1 MKEYFDMGHMREVT
15 TEEEL
20 FKKGYYLPHHP
31 VLKSLSLTTKTRV
44 VFYGSA
50 RTTSGLA
57 LNDVLMRGPTVQED
71 IFSIL
76 VRFRKHQYV
85 ITTDI
90 EKMFRQIMISPEDC
104 HLQRI
109 LWRANPS
116 EMLRTYNLLTITY
129 GTTPASFMAT
139 QCLVTLAEEIE
150 KENPKVAE
158 VISRDFYMDDLMTG
172 CDTVEECMQLQKHIT
187 VILESAKLPL
197 RKWCSNSH
205 LIIDNISENDKDPLF
220 VLNLGD
226 EDTVKSL
233 GLCWQPSLDQFKFN
247 IAIPLDRVTLTKR
260 KLLSE
265 LNRVFDPLGFLGP
278 VLIKGKIFLQH
289 LWQKK
294 IDWDAPLQADI
305 QEKWRKYYSGLE
317 LLKELCIH
325 RKCKFQSGD
334 QLEVHGFCDASIE
347 AYGAC
352 IYIRSLDHQGTWQ
365 SRLLCSKT
373 RVAPLKSTTIPRL
386 ELSGALLLAQLAAK
400 VADSWSIKCEAIH
413 LWTDSMIVLGWLNSH
428 SSRLKTFVANRVSQT
443 LELTRAKQWHYI
455 PTNENP
461 ADVLSR
467 GTTAQELQQANGWW
481 LGPHWLS
488 KDTLSWSKEDD
499 LEQIPEEA
507 LPELRTMQLSL
518 VVVQHR
524 NALLDKHSEWEKLT
538 RATAWI
544 LKFIEFLRLKKCMIK
559 SLKYLTASDLKKAE
573 RWLIR
578 CAQKDEFEAEFKALS
593 IGKELPK
600 NSKIRGLSPFIST
613 DNILV
618 VGGRLHH
625 STLSNE
631 QKHPIVLPFGHKVT
645 RLIFIYY
652 HEVLLHGGPQLLLS
666 EVRLRFWPVKGRII
680 ARSTTSR
687 CVTCIRAKPKFKNP
701 IMATLP
707 STRVRPAR
715 PFATTGVDFAGPLDV
730 RSGIRRVTSIKTWI
744 AVFVCL
750 ATRAIHLE
758 PVVGLTS
765 NAFFAALRRF
775 MARRGK
781 CSKMYSDNATNFVG
795 VQREL
800 ATYLQS
806 VDASVAKEGIDW
818 HFNPPG
824 APHFGGI
831 WESAVKS
838 AKHHLTRV
846 LKDAKLTLEELGT
859 LLCQIE
865 ACLNSR
871 PLTPLSSHPLD
882 LEPITPAHFLIGGP
896 LLLVPEADLSNEN
909 ISTLR
914 KWRYVQALMQTFWK
928 RWSKEYLPQ
937 LQVRSRWLAQTEQV
951 KIGDIVIIK
960 EECTP
965 PGKWKLGKILK
976 THPGSDGIVRVVTL
990 KTSNGNE
997 LKRPVV
1003 KLSRLPV
1010 EEEDQNFKNHNFQ
1023 RGDNVCAAA
1032 DARAI

>member
-1 MKEYFDMGHMREVT
+1 MGHMRKVT
-15 TEEEL
+15 TQEEL

-31 VLKSLSLTTKTRV
+31 VLKSSSLTTKTRV
-44 VFYGSA
+44 VFDGSA

-85 ITTDI
+85 ITADI
-90 EKMFRQIMISPEDC
+90 EKMFRQIMIAPEDR

-139 QCLVTLAEEIE
+139 QCLVTLAEDIE
-150 KENPKVAE
+150 KENPKLAE
-158 VISRDFYMDDLMTG
+158 VINRDFYMDDLMTG
-172 CDTVEECMQLQKHIT
+172 CDTVEECMQLQRHIT

-205 LIIDNISENDKDPLF
+205 LIIANISVNQKDPF
-220 VLNLGD
+220 FALNLGD

-233 GLCWQPSLDQFKFN
+233 GLCWQPAPDQFKFN
-247 IAIPLDRVTLTKR
+247 ISIPLDKVALTKR

-289 LWQKK
+289 LWQQK
-294 IDWDAPLQADI
+294 IDWDAPLQSDI
-305 QEKWRKYYSGLE
+305 QEKWRSYYSGLE
-317 LLKELCIH
+317 LLKELSIH

-334 QLEVHGFCDASIE
+334 QFEVHGFCDASME

-352 IYIRSLDHQGTWQ
+352 IYIRSSDHQGIWHA
-365 SRLLCSKT
+365 RLLCSKT

-400 VADSWSIKCEAIH
+400 VADSWSIKCETIH

-443 LELTRAKQWHYI
+443 LEITRAKQWHHV

-467 GTTAQELQQANGWW
+467 GATAQELQEADGWW
-481 LGPHWLS
+481 FGPHWLS
-488 KDTLSWSKEDD
+488 NDTESRSKATD

-518 VVVQHR
+518 VVVQR
-524 NALLDKHSEWEKLT
+524 KNVLLDKHSEWKKLI

-544 LKFIEFLRLKKCMIK
+544 LKFIEFLKFKKCTKKVIR
-559 SLKYLTASDLKKAE
+559 YLTVSDLKKAE
-573 RWLIR
+573 QWLAR
-578 CAQKDEFEAEFKALS
+578 CAQKDEFVAEFKALT
-593 IGKELPK
+593 IGKELPN
-600 NSKIRGLSPFIST
+600 NSKIRGLYPFLST
-613 DNILV
+613 DNLIV

-625 STLSNE
+625 ASLSDE

-645 RLIFIYY
+645 QLIFIYY
-652 HEVLLHGGPQLLLS
+652 HEILLHGGPQLLLS
-666 EVRLRFWPVKGRII
+666 EVRLRFWPLKGRIT

-687 CVTCIRAKPKFKNP
+687 CVTCVRAKPKFENP

-781 CSKMYSDNATNFVG
+781 CSKIYSDNATNFVG

-800 ATYLQS
+800 STYLRG

-818 HFNPPG
+818 HFNPPA

-846 LKDAKLTLEELGT
+846 VKDARLTLEELGT

-871 PLTPLSSHPLD
+871 PLTPLSFHPLD

-896 LLLVPEADLSNEN
+896 LLLVPETDLSNEN

-937 LQVRSRWLAQTEQV
+937 LQVRGRWLAQTQQM

-960 EECTP
+960 EECAP

-1003 KLSRLPV
+1003 KLCRLPV
-1010 EEEDQNFKNHNFQ
+1010 EENDPNFENHNFQ
-1023 RGDNVCAAA
+1023 RGEDVCAAA
-1032 DARAI
+1032 DTRV